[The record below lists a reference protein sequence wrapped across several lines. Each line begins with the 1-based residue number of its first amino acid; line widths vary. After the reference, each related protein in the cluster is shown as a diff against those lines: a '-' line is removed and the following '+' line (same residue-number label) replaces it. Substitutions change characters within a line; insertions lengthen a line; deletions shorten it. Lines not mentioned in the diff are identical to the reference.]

1 MDFEQFD
8 SVIKDTCINYGVPL
22 SDLNGVTSAFSD
34 FVEEHAEAK
43 ALDTSVF
50 LCCNVG
56 GCIQGR
62 TRKRRT
68 LTC

>member
-43 ALDTSVF
+43 ALDTSIF
-50 LCCNVG
+50 MW
-56 GCIQGR
+56 
-62 TRKRRT
+62 
-68 LTC
+68 